1 MAPDRTPTPGPSP
14 SSSTPGKSGCPHAT
28 WRSPP
33 GPGTGPTWASTSYR
47 SSAACRCPGSC
58 PRPRSP
64 ARTPPPAN
72 AWSPSP
78 TRRTT
83 SRRRGLSP
91 HPPQH
96 RPVLTGRGHLEP
108 EGVVRLERATELGR
122 LVGREAVMRAVR
134 QRKLCPELAPDGLGE
149 FSAVA
154 RVPIDRHSLSSTRG
168 TRPSGAP
175 YAMTVRL
182 VGDDLDATRW
192 PAKRRRRVRAAQS
205 RPEPPLRREPLTRDP
220 QEMPLRRRG
229 RARSC
234 VLRLRPPAIGFRR
247 YRPRPPALRH
257 ATTRHNRGGLLSPR
271 GTRPAGVRNR
281 RRRDRQPHWG
291 WRSPL
296 RPRSAAGR

>member
-175 YAMTVRL
+175 YATTVRL

-205 RPEPPLRREPLTRDP
+205 RRRAESQSGAIREGRRSNAEVQLAHPDRGSVDERTVPRDADDDSP
-220 QEMPLRRRG
+220 HPVTPRRG
-229 RARSC
+229 TAERVVSHAAEHVPEQDGVAAAVTADRFGDGDL
-234 VLRLRPPAIGFRR
+234 LRGRE
-247 YRPRPPALRH
+247 
-257 ATTRHNRGGLLSPR
+257 
-271 GTRPAGVRNR
+271 V
-281 RRRDRQPHWG
+281 
-291 WRSPL
+291 PL
-296 RPRSAAGR
+296 D